1 MNTPIHTPEG
11 MRDLLFSE
19 CRTRRQMRETLSA
32 LFRRRGYLEIMTPEL
47 EFYDL
52 FLATGNPIAQERMVK
67 IIDRSGKIL
76 VLRPDC
82 TTPIARVA
90 ATKLKN
96 LPMPQRFYYDQT
108 VFRSDD
114 AHQGTQGDIM
124 QCGVEFIGAQ
134 GMKSHFEIIAL
145 AIDALKCC
153 RVPMFYIEL
162 GHVNFCRDLL
172 AQLPL
177 DGDETEQALELIEK
191 KDFAALEHLLMPY
204 GDATSCQVLRMLPY
218 LFGGEEAL
226 CEAEQLAPDN
236 EALAYL
242 RELYE
247 GLCKAGY
254 SEYIRFDLGLVHKM
268 DYYTGLIFRG
278 YAAKAGAAV
287 LSGGRYDKL
296 AESLGRPAEAIGF
309 AVDVDRLSDAVD
321 SAEMPNLETVIHF
334 EIEGFGSA
342 LAALEAAAEG
352 TAELSPCR
360 NFESSKQLAR
370 DKGAK
375 TVLICDSSGERMVQ
389 V

>member
-1 MNTPIHTPEG
+1 MKTPIHTPEG
-11 MRDLLFSE
+11 MRDLLFAE

-52 FLATGNPIAQERMVK
+52 FLATGDPIAQERMIK

-108 VFRSDD
+108 VFRSDN
-114 AHQGTQGDIM
+114 AHQGTRSDIM

-145 AIDALKCC
+145 AIDALKSCQA
-153 RVPMFYIEL
+153 PMFYIEL

-177 DGDETEQALELIEK
+177 ASSESEQALELIEE
-191 KDFAALEHLLMPY
+191 KDFAALERLLVPY
-204 GDATSCQVLRMLPY
+204 GDAAPCQVLRMLPY
-218 LFGGEEAL
+218 LFGGAEAL
-226 CEAEQLAPDN
+226 CEAERLAPEN

-242 RELYE
+242 HTLYE
-247 GLCKAGY
+247 GLCAAGY
-254 SEYIRFDLGLVHKM
+254 GEYIRFDLGLVHKM

-309 AVDVDRLSDAVD
+309 AVDVDRLSDAVE
-321 SAEMPNLETVIHF
+321 SVEMPKLKTVIHF
-334 EIEGFGSA
+334 EIEGFA
-342 LAALEAAAEG
+342 AAVAALEAAPEG

-360 NFESSKQLAR
+360 NLESTKQLAR
-370 DKGAK
+370 EKGAQ
-375 TVLICDSSGERMVQ
+375 TVLICDSNGERTVAL
-389 V
+389 